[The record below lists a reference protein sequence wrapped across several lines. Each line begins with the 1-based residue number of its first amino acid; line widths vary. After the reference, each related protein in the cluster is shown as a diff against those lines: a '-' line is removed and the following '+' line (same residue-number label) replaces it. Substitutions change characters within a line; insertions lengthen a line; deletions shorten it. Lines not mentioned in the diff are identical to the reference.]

1 MNAEVRIVALDLSL
15 AKTGVATLTYANG
28 EWDLDYYRV
37 QTSPHGKGDTRGLR
51 ERMREIRSSCGIAA
65 EHADLVLM
73 EGPSFA
79 SVGSSSK
86 DLMGLWWLVYDRLC
100 DDVHSPVVVPPSTL
114 KKWACGKGNAGKTGV
129 ALGVFRTFDSKT
141 FGVDFTN
148 ADDNEVDACALAGLG
163 AQLCGLPV
171 PFELPKYRTD
181 VVSGLRL
188 PEEESAA

>member
-1 MNAEVRIVALDLSL
+1 VNAEIRIVALDLSL
-15 AKTGVATLTYANG
+15 AKTGVATLTYTNG
-28 EWDLDYYRV
+28 TWDLDHYRV
-37 QTSPHGKGDTRGLR
+37 QTSPHGKGNTRGLR

-86 DLMGLWWLVYDRLC
+86 DIMGLWWLVYDRLC
-100 DDVHSPVVVPPSTL
+100 DDVQSPVVVPPSTL
-114 KKWACGKGNAGKTGV
+114 KKWACGKGNAGKTQV
-129 ALGVFRTFDSKT
+129 AMGVFRTFDSKT
-141 FGVDFTN
+141 FGVDFSN

-163 AQLCGLPV
+163 AQLYGLPV

-188 PEEESAA
+188 PEGEAA